1 MSCRTRSLRQR
12 IRKSGSKQTRR
23 FQRRPL
29 LEVFERRTLLST
41 VTENLTAGI
50 LTVTGSDDADT
61 IALRNAGTNVVVD
74 YVTRHNGV
82 QIGSGTF
89 TEKASLVNLVKI
101 DRGRGR
107 QLVVFES
114 SSVNLVDAK
123 THHVPHIYV
132 HNKSGP
138 ICARMV
144 PRWRASWGPR
154 SVNQSGRPPR
164 RSNGSRE
171 SVRSYFT
178 SELAQNL
185 HATNPRNRADR
196 DHRNRPRFSSISSLR
211 HRHRGSSSS

>member
-1 MSCRTRSLRQR
+1 MVADCCSHDLHMSFNRPSASAGQATPREAPAQARSRSAPGR
-12 IRKSGSKQTRR
+12 SGVPSWGVATPRSGIRGKGACLGPAH
-23 FQRRPL
+23 F
-29 LEVFERRTLLST
+29 
-41 VTENLTAGI
+41 
-50 LTVTGSDDADT
+50 D
-61 IALRNAGTNVVVD
+61 
-74 YVTRHNGV
+74 
-82 QIGSGTF
+82 
-89 TEKASLVNLVKI
+89 

-138 ICARMV
+138 IYARMV
-144 PRWRASWGPR
+144 PRSRTNCSPR

-178 SELAQNL
+178 SKLAQNL

-196 DHRNRPRFSSISSLR
+196 VHRNRPRFSSISSLR